1 MASLRATPQ
10 WATAVSQHEVTSLLY
25 RPPSLRWVA
34 WHPRPW
40 HFLLLQRP
48 TGSRLALFL
57 VLWLLCCQYSA
68 RMVPCAHRAVVG
80 AHGRSPADGE
90 FCRWRKRLHTRCWG
104 HAWPSAFVHVS
115 FLPSHLLH
123 VFSPT
128 FQDGLLCSV
137 APDPSRHVG
146 VDVGGDG
153 ILPMLSDT
161 EDDAALLGSVDRD
174 DVETVRGHSNDG
186 MERGSLA
193 VPDVPAVAPRSS
205 ISARIGDNYAGK
217 LEAGRAVP
225 CESSVHAL
233 LPSDFATPAF
243 QAVLR
248 HIVNAGGAGLA
259 QGDQEKLGALLL
271 MLEESYKLSQ
281 DQRQVAR
288 RIPKAQS
295 LVTPPLV
302 IAIGGFFVSS
312 GRICWQD

>member
-1 MASLRATPQ
+1 MLIPPARAGN
-10 WATAVSQHEVTSLLY
+10 AGAG
-25 RPPSLRWVA
+25 
-34 WHPRPW
+34 
-40 HFLLLQRP
+40 
-48 TGSRLALFL
+48 GSSR
-57 VLWLLCCQYSA
+57 VLPD
-68 RMVPCAHRAVVG
+68 PCR
-80 AHGRSPADGE
+80 
-90 FCRWRKRLHTRCWG
+90 
-104 HAWPSAFVHVS
+104 
-115 FLPSHLLH
+115 
-123 VFSPT
+123 
-128 FQDGLLCSV
+128 SV

-153 ILPMLSDT
+153 ILPMLSDM

-295 LVTPPLV
+295 LVTSVRPEQRRVIGARHWMEIDIDIAGVTYPSYLRELLRTALDSLRAADMIVLV
-302 IAIGGFFVSS
+302 SEALDHDVEGVAHRSHTFDSNLFLNEQEDVRRLHGDAVRVLGVQLHVDEAVVSWN
-312 GRICWQD
+312 GDN